1 MNDSRDFDLNRMMEQ
16 IRLKVHDQRVAEA
29 GSAAG
34 SDEPGN
40 NNQLQGDLA
49 ELDRSYDLNR
59 VSLNPNRRLLGWTVL
74 TASRLVS
81 ALLSPI
87 IRRQSEYNAAN
98 TRVTTHLKTQVD
110 LLHSQFADIPAI
122 AERTFAR
129 SLEDFMAQ
137 VQALTRR
144 LARTY
149 ADDIAMHAQALSDL
163 SRRMAELEQ
172 RQAGWNEQSERLA
185 MLERRLMEMR
195 QELDRS
201 GLASHPGRLLE
212 QEHRLQEQDQ
222 RFAEQEQRLQEQDR
236 RFAEQDQRF
245 AEQDQRFAEQEH
257 KLQEQGQHLAKQSQR
272 FAEQEQRFAERDQ
285 RFESLDARNSELA
298 AIVAAARVAQ
308 SEAQSQARSHYEEFK
323 LTRERVLRAERRLRR
338 LLSGEA
344 LNGAAP
350 SHENPLLPSKA
361 ETEMDY
367 AGFEDRL
374 RDSQSVKDKQRSYLK
389 YFVGKAP
396 VIDVGCG
403 KGEFLEL
410 MREAGIEAKGLDLD
424 LDMVLQCREKGLD
437 VERCDAIDYLAGQ
450 PDGSVGGIFSAQVIE
465 HLTSAQLSAL
475 ITLGWRKLA
484 PGAIM
489 VLETLNP
496 ESLFVHYKW
505 FWMDPSHV
513 RLVHPLTLQF
523 LLESAGFAEIS
534 CHFASPP
541 VDVIP
546 IPPLQ
551 TGANGPP
558 DDFNRA
564 TDYLNKLIYGDQ
576 EYFVVVRK

>member
-16 IRLKVHDQRVAEA
+16 IRLKVRDQRVAQA

-40 NNQLQGDLA
+40 NQQLQGDLV

-59 VSLNPNRRLLGWTVL
+59 VSLDPNRRVLGWTML

-81 ALLSPI
+81 ALLRPI

-110 LLHSQFADIPAI
+110 LLRSQFVDIPAI
-122 AERTFAR
+122 AERTSAR
-129 SLEDFMAQ
+129 SLEDFKAQ
-137 VQALTRR
+137 VQALMRR

-149 ADDIAMHAQALSDL
+149 ADDIAMHAQALGDL

-172 RQAGWNEQSERLA
+172 RQASWNKQSERLE
-185 MLERRLMEMR
+185 MLERRQMEMR
-195 QELDRS
+195 QELDRF
-201 GLASHPGRLLE
+201 GLASHSERLHE
-212 QEHRLQEQDQ
+212 QEHRLQEH
-222 RFAEQEQRLQEQDR
+222 EQH
-236 RFAEQDQRF
+236 FAEQDQRL
-245 AEQDQRFAEQEH
+245 AKED
-257 KLQEQGQHLAKQSQR
+257 QHLAELGQHS
-272 FAEQEQRFAERDQ
+272 AEQDQ
-285 RFESLDARNSELA
+285 RFESLDARCSELA
-298 AIVAAARVAQ
+298 AMVAAARAAQ
-308 SEAQSQARSHYEEFK
+308 SEVQAQSRGQYEEFK

-338 LLSGEA
+338 LLSGETV
-344 LNGAAP
+344 NGAAP
-350 SHENPLLPSKA
+350 SHENPLPLSRA
-361 ETEMDY
+361 EAEMDY

-374 RDSQSVKDKQRSYLK
+374 RDSQSVKDKQRNYLK

-410 MREAGIEAKGLDLD
+410 MREAGIGAKGLDLD
-424 LDMVLQCREKGLD
+424 LDMVLQCKDKGLD

-450 PDGSVGGIFSAQVIE
+450 PDGSVGAIFSAQVIE
-465 HLTSAQLSAL
+465 HLTSAQLSTL
-475 ITLGWRKLA
+475 ITLSWRKLA
-484 PGAIM
+484 PGAII

-541 VDVIP
+541 VGVIP

-551 TGANGPP
+551 TGTNGPR

-576 EYFVVVRK
+576 EYFVVGRK